1 MDPFLLRDSL
11 GFDPRKRA
19 LSRAGAMP
27 EMVLPATAPVVPT
40 VLPLIPVKPLIVV
53 PAVFALLVLRL
64 EEDR

>member
-1 MDPFLLRDSL
+1 
-11 GFDPRKRA
+11 
-19 LSRAGAMP
+19 MP
-27 EMVLPATAPVVPT
+27 EMVLPAIAPVVPT